1 MKNLYQTFRILAL
14 LISVNAFSQFNL
26 IELSGKIYDNTTNEP
41 LVGVAIVIKGSVN
54 GTTTDV
60 DGKFKLK
67 TKLAYPIIL
76 TVSYLGYE
84 TQTYKIEN
92 PTQDVR
98 ISLNT
103 QSVMTNDVVVTA
115 SRVEESIMKSPIT
128 IEKLDIRTL
137 RESPAPSFYDALE
150 NVKGVQLTSQSLT
163 FKVPN
168 TRGFNSPNNFRFMQM
183 TDGVDMQAATL
194 GVPLGNAVGPT
205 ELDIESVEITPG
217 AASAL
222 YGMNAINGMANLT
235 TKNPFRYQG
244 LSVYQKTGVNHIDG
258 KDRPVSPLS
267 ETAIRF
273 AKAFN
278 NKWAFKVN
286 ASFLTGTDWLSSN
299 FTDQNKYTI
308 SNPKFPEFNSAENN
322 PAADEWNR
330 YGDETNNNLPISI
343 NYNGR
348 PQTFNVRRTGYTEKD
363 LTERNVQ
370 NIKFD
375 AALHYRINEKW
386 EASYSYRFGS
396 MDGTFQRGNKIRL
409 NDATVQNH
417 KIELKSSH
425 FTYRGY
431 LSIENTGNSYN
442 LKPLADNLDMSF
454 KSNTVWSSDFRSKL
468 QSELANGASLVDA
481 IQEARSFADLG
492 RPEAGSEA
500 FSNLKNTIVNTNNW
514 DHGSIY
520 PTAPATGGAAL
531 WQRSRTYHNEVQ
543 YDFSHLTKQYVDVL
557 AGADA
562 RVFEVIPD
570 GNNFVDF
577 SKPIAERATPGGKN
591 VYYSK
596 IGAFV
601 QLTKRLLND
610 KVKLTGSVRYDKNLE
625 FDGKFNP
632 RLAVVYSPSKEH
644 SFRVSAQNGYRFPAL
659 FEALSYVNNG
669 NVRRVGGLAKINE
682 GLGYNENSY
691 TLASINDFNNA
702 VNADVANGITK
713 NQSAIN
719 NKSILQKANLGNMQ
733 PEQVTSFELGYKSIL
748 LNNSFVIDLDV
759 YYSQYKGFLGQI
771 EVAVPKNGT
780 VGSDAAALDMLTRAN
795 QTRYRV
801 FTNAKNTYHNYGG
814 GLRLSYHLPKKY
826 HVSGNLSYNDLSK
839 NATKDVFVTGFNTPR
854 FATNLSFGNKEIV
867 KNLGFNIVWKWQ
879 SSFEWESPL
888 ANGTV
893 PSFNTVD
900 AQVTYKVPSL
910 FLTAKV
916 GGTNI
921 LNQRYFQF
929 AAGPTIGALYYVAL
943 TFDGLLDVKKK

>member
-1 MKNLYQTFRILAL
+1 MKKVYQKLSL
-14 LISVNAFSQFNL
+14 LFLFISVSAFSQFNL
-26 IELSGKIYDNTTNEP
+26 IELSGKIYDNTTNEA

-267 ETAIRF
+267 ETAIRY

-278 NKWAFKVN
+278 NKLAFKVN
-286 ASFLTGTDWLSSN
+286 ASFLTGTDWVSSN
-299 FTDQNKYTI
+299 FTDQNKYTT

-330 YGDETNNNLPISI
+330 YGDETNNNLPIAV
-343 NYNGR
+343 NYNGKQ
-348 PQTFNVRRTGYTEKD
+348 QTFNVRRTGYTEKD
-363 LTERNVQ
+363 LTEKNVQ

-386 EASYSYRFGS
+386 EASYSYRLGS

-409 NDATVQNH
+409 NDAIVQNH
-417 KIELKSSH
+417 KIELKSSY

-431 LSIENTGNSYN
+431 LSLENTGNSYN

-454 KSNTVWSSDFRSKL
+454 KSNTNWSNDFRTKL
-468 QSELANGASLVDA
+468 QSELANGVSLVDA
-481 IQEARSFADLG
+481 MQQARSFADAG
-492 RPEAGSEA
+492 RPEPGSDA
-500 FSNLKNTIVNTNNW
+500 FNNLKNTIVNTNNW

-531 WQRSRTYHNEVQ
+531 WQRSRTYHNEIQ
-543 YDFSHLTKQYVDVL
+543 YDFSHLTKQYVDIL

-577 SKPIAERATPGGKN
+577 SKPIAERATPGGNN

-601 QLTKRLLND
+601 QLTKRLVND
-610 KVKLTGSVRYDKNLE
+610 KIKLTGSVRYDKNLE
-625 FDGKFNP
+625 FEGKFNP
-632 RLAVVYSPSKEH
+632 RLAVVYSPTKEH
-644 SFRVSAQNGYRFPAL
+644 SFRASAQNGYRFPAL

-702 VNADVANGITK
+702 VNADVANGINR
-713 NQSAIN
+713 NQSALN
-719 NKSILQKANLGNMQ
+719 NKNILQKANLGSMQ

-780 VGSDAAALDMLTRAN
+780 VGSDAATLDMLTRAN

-814 GLRLSYHLPKKY
+814 GLRLSYHLPKKF

-854 FATNLSFGNKEIV
+854 FATNLSFGNKEII

-893 PSFNTVD
+893 PSFNTID
-900 AQVTYKVPSL
+900 AQITYKVPSL

-929 AAGPTIGALYYVAL
+929 AAGPTVGALYYVAL